1 MKGRTPHIEHQA
13 NHFSDV
19 RNEMIAIRG
28 DMHGLERRIIDK
40 IDENRDKASEN
51 QDHRPVDFINS
62 YPATYRIGHKMN
74 IQCVC
79 CRCYARILVAKYQ
92 AKARFRTS

>member
-28 DMHGLERRIIDK
+28 DMHGMERRLADKMDEHQKWII
-40 IDENRDKASEN
+40 
-51 QDHRPVDFINS
+51 VLL
-62 YPATYRIGHKMN
+62 
-74 IQCVC
+74 
-79 CRCYARILVAKYQ
+79 ILSILIPLLIALVTK
-92 AKARFRTS
+92 

>member
-19 RNEMIAIRG
+19 RNEMVAIRG
-28 DMHGLERRIIDK
+28 DMHGLERRIIDN

-51 QDHRPVDFINS
+51 QKWI
-62 YPATYRIGHKMN
+62 IGLL
-74 IQCVC
+74 
-79 CRCYARILVAKYQ
+79 ILSILIPLLIALVTK
-92 AKARFRTS
+92 

>member
-40 IDENRDKASEN
+40 I
-51 QDHRPVDFINS
+51 
-62 YPATYRIGHKMN
+62 GL
-74 IQCVC
+74 C
-79 CRCYARILVAKYQ
+79 
-92 AKARFRTS
+92 

>member
-13 NHFSDV
+13 NHFPDV

-51 QDHRPVDFINS
+51 QKLI
-62 YPATYRIGHKMN
+62 IGLL
-74 IQCVC
+74 
-79 CRCYARILVAKYQ
+79 ILSILIPLLIALVTK
-92 AKARFRTS
+92 

>member
-28 DMHGLERRIIDK
+28 DMHGMERRLADK
-40 IDENRDKASEN
+40 MDENQKWIIVLLIFS
-51 QDHRPVDFINS
+51 
-62 YPATYRIGHKMN
+62 
-74 IQCVC
+74 
-79 CRCYARILVAKYQ
+79 ILIPLLIALVTK
-92 AKARFRTS
+92 